1 MSLIKIANNIK
12 KRLIYNAISFAT
24 QHPWIVKILLPLRGK
39 LMNLLFKGREKY
51 SFSHFESQIRTGIDV
66 VLVQAPAWGVN
77 TPPFATASLTAYLRK
92 NGFKVMPLDMNIELY
107 QSNKNRY
114 PEAWRVEVGNFWT
127 NPSIVDSFIN
137 DNYEILEQYVENII
151 KSNAIIAGFTIYGSS
166 YLMSSY
172 LAKRIKE
179 KNNSV
184 LIIFGGPGVSR
195 NMSGR
200 KVISNDKNID
210 CVVEGEGEV
219 TLLEIAGKIKSGEML
234 EGCPGT
240 LFRRG
245 DKVVDGG
252 ERELIKNLDSL
263 PIPDFSDFD
272 FSMYREPFQIP
283 IASSRGCINRCIY
296 CDERAFWK
304 RFRARSGE
312 SLFQE
317 VSSQIKNHP
326 HVFFFEFHDSL
337 INGNIKELEKFC
349 DTVIAGRIEIKWS
362 AQAVIRKEMTYDYF
376 VKLRKSGCVNLS
388 YGLESASSLLMA
400 RVGKAFARDAD
411 VERIIRDSYRAGV
424 CSNLNFMFGLPGE
437 TDDEFNKTLNF
448 LARNKKYITSVNPSQ
463 SFCVFSPGTKGYLNP
478 VGYGIDMRNGPLYWE
493 SIDGKNNYLVR
504 MERFERFVALVHKL
518 GIPCTYPHSR
528 MVTRNENIADY
539 YYHIGEFE
547 KAIPYYEASLKCEND
562 NKTTREKLK
571 LCHAKTGTSQYVSN

>member
-1 MSLIKIANNIK
+1 MSLIKIANSIK

-39 LMNLLFKGREKY
+39 LMNPLFKGRETY
-51 SFSHFESQIRTGIDV
+51 SFDRFESQIHTDIDV

-77 TPPFATASLTAYLRK
+77 TPPFATASLTAYLRA
-92 NGFKVMPLDMNIELY
+92 NGLKVMPLDINIELY
-107 QSNKNRY
+107 QLNKSKY

-137 DNYEILEQYVENII
+137 DNYELLERYVDSII
-151 KSNAIIAGFTIYGSS
+151 KSKAKIIGFTIYASS

-179 KNNSV
+179 RDSSIF
-184 LIIFGGPGVSR
+184 IIFGGPEVSR
-195 NMSGR
+195 NMAGWE
-200 KVISNDKNID
+200 VISNDKNID

-240 LFRRG
+240 LFRKG
-245 DKVVDGG
+245 DKVIDGG
-252 ERELIKNLDSL
+252 ERDLIKNLDSL
-263 PIPDFSDFD
+263 PIPDFSDFV

-296 CDERAFWK
+296 CDEITFWK
-304 RFRARSGE
+304 KFRSRSGE
-312 SLFQE
+312 SLFLE
-317 VSSQIKNHP
+317 IKHQLERHP

-337 INGNIKELEKFC
+337 VNGDIKELEKLC
-349 DTVIAGRIEIKWS
+349 DAIIDSDIKIKWS

-376 VKLRKSGCVNLS
+376 VKLHKSGCVNLS

-437 TDDEFNKTLNF
+437 TEDEFNETWNF
-448 LARNKKYITSVNPSQ
+448 LMRNKKYITSVNPSQ

-504 MERFERFVALVHKL
+504 MERFERFVAMVHKL
-518 GIPCTYPHSR
+518 GIPCTYPHSKLLN
-528 MVTRNENIADY
+528 RNENIADY
-539 YYHIGEFE
+539 YYHTGEFD
-547 KAIPYYEASLKCEND
+547 KAIPYYENSLKYESD
-562 NKTTREKLK
+562 NETNQEKLK